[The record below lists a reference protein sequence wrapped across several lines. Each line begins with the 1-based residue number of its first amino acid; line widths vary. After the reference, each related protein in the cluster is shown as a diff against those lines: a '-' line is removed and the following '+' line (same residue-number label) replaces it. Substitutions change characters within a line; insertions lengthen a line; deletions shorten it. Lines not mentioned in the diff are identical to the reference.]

1 MISEYQWKDRTVS
14 ESDYQLAF
22 ELLWEAVTFSPVEFG
37 CSYEELEQIF
47 SAAEG

>member
-1 MISEYQWKDRTVS
+1 MTEYQWKDSKVS
-14 ESDYQLAF
+14 EEDYQLNF
-22 ELLWEAVTFSPVEFG
+22 ELLWEAVTFSPVDFG